1 MTKNERSLQWVIAGI
16 FFVVCFAFFQW
27 IYPNHLFF
35 KEQMRIFLYTT
46 DYFISFWDE
55 PAWLSCYVGNFLI
68 QFFHLTV
75 IGPLI
80 VTCVLLLLWYY
91 SMRVLRKFG
100 NGNMVSIY
108 ALFPVAL
115 EWGLICRLSYS
126 IASTLSL
133 VFVLWFFLGYIRIKN
148 KQISVW
154 VAFMLLPVIY
164 SMVGSRLFIFSL
176 MVIFYE
182 GAKNRKRWWFWLSLL
197 LSSYLYPLFMRH
209 FYGLSIE
216 EACKYSHVDGLSVY
230 FPALALI
237 LEIFALEIKSIR
249 RIRLNRN
256 SLLITFL
263 VVFGFFS
270 FVIAGTNRKRE
281 KVLAV
286 DQAIYRGDWE
296 RVLDLSAGFDSP
308 DILVS
313 YYRNIAFSKKN
324 ELPQNLMDH
333 YQRGASALFLS
344 IDLRSSILP
353 VFFSNEVYYQL
364 GDMDMARHRAI
375 EGILFSPK
383 QRSVRQI
390 KRLVEIDM
398 RRGDIE
404 EARKYLNLL
413 DATLFY
419 HSWARSKE
427 EQLKSEETLSM
438 EKRLPRKSDWE
449 REHDILMSIS
459 DYPGVLSSLVAEH
472 PENKQAL
479 DYLLCYYLLNE
490 NLNRFKDTFDTYYKG
505 KFEFVPRLYEEAL
518 VQVLS
523 KSSDEEIAG
532 YQIPQDVIE
541 DYQDYIHCKSG
552 RKAKE
557 ELRDRYSST
566 YWYYSDYIRY

>member
-126 IASTLSL
+126 IASTLTL
-133 VFVLWFFLGYIRIKN
+133 IFVLWLFLGYIRIKN
-148 KQISVW
+148 KRTSVW
-154 VAFMLLPVIY
+154 VAFILLPIIY
-164 SMVGSRLFIFSL
+164 SMVGSRLFVFSL

-216 EACKYSHVDGLSVY
+216 EAYKYSHVDGLSVY

-249 RIRLNRN
+249 RIHLNRH

-333 YQRGASALFLS
+333 YQRGADALFLP

-427 EQLKSEETLSM
+427 EQLKGEETLSM
-438 EKRLPRKSDWE
+438 EKRLPRKRDWE

-459 DYPGVLSSLVAEH
+459 DYPGVLSSLVAEY

-490 NLNRFKDTFDTYYKG
+490 NLNSFKNAFDTYYKG
-505 KFEFVPRLYEEAL
+505 KFEVVPRLYEETL

-523 KSSDEEIAG
+523 KSSDEEVAG

-557 ELRDRYSST
+557 ELRERYSST
-566 YWYYSDYIRY
+566 YWYYSDYIH

>member
-46 DYFISFWDE
+46 DYFVSFWDE

-126 IASTLSL
+126 IASTLTL
-133 VFVLWFFLGYIRIKN
+133 IFVLWLFLGYIRIKN
-148 KQISVW
+148 KRTSVW
-154 VAFMLLPVIY
+154 VAFILLPIIY
-164 SMVGSRLFIFSL
+164 SMVGSRLFVFSL

-216 EACKYSHVDGLSVY
+216 EAYKYSHVDGLSVY

-249 RIRLNRN
+249 RIRLNRH

-333 YQRGASALFLS
+333 YQRGTDALFLP

-427 EQLKSEETLSM
+427 EQLKGEETLSM
-438 EKRLPRKSDWE
+438 EKRLPRKRDWE

-459 DYPGVLSSLVAEH
+459 DYPGVLSSLVAEY

-490 NLNRFKDTFDTYYKG
+490 NLNSFKNAFDTYYKG
-505 KFEFVPRLYEEAL
+505 KFEVVPRLYEETL

-523 KSSDEEIAG
+523 KSSDEEVAG

-557 ELRDRYSST
+557 ELRERYSST
-566 YWYYSDYIRY
+566 YWYYSDYIH

>member
-1 MTKNERSLQWVIAGI
+1 MTKNERSLQRVIAGI

-55 PAWLSCYVGNFLI
+55 LAWLSCYVGNFLM
-68 QFFHLTV
+68 QFFHLTA

-80 VTCVLLLLWYY
+80 VTCVLLLLWYL

-100 NGNMVSIY
+100 GGNMVSVY

-154 VAFMLLPVIY
+154 VAFMLLPMIY
-164 SMVGSRLFIFSL
+164 SMVGSRLFVFSL

-197 LSSYLYPLFMRH
+197 LSSYLYPLLMRH

-216 EACKYSHVDGLSVY
+216 EAYKYSHVDGLSVY
-230 FPALALI
+230 FPAMALI

-249 RIRLNRN
+249 KVRLNRH

-286 DQAIYRGDWE
+286 DQAVYRGDWE
-296 RVLDLSAGFDSP
+296 QVLDLSAGFDSP

-324 ELPQNLMDH
+324 ELPQNLMDY
-333 YQRGASALFLS
+333 YQRGSDALFLP

-353 VFFSNEVYYQL
+353 VFFSNETYFQL
-364 GDMDMARHRAI
+364 GDMDMARHRTI
-375 EGILFSPK
+375 EGILFCPK

-398 RRGDIE
+398 RRGDVE

-419 HSWARSKE
+419 HSWAKSKK
-427 EQLKSEETLSM
+427 EQLKGEETLSM

-449 REHDILMSIS
+449 REHDILLSIS

-518 VQVLS
+518 LQVLS

-541 DYQDYIHCKSG
+541 DYRDYIRCKSG

-566 YWYYSDYIRY
+566 YWYYSDYIK

>member
-46 DYFISFWDE
+46 DYFVSFWDE

-126 IASTLSL
+126 IASTLTL
-133 VFVLWFFLGYIRIKN
+133 IFVLWLFLGYIRIKN
-148 KQISVW
+148 KRTSVW
-154 VAFMLLPVIY
+154 VAFILLPIIY
-164 SMVGSRLFIFSL
+164 SMVGSRLFVFSL

-216 EACKYSHVDGLSVY
+216 EAYKYSHVDGLSVY

-249 RIRLNRN
+249 RIRLNRH

-333 YQRGASALFLS
+333 YQRGADALFLP

-419 HSWARSKE
+419 HSWTRSKE
-427 EQLKSEETLSM
+427 EQLKGEETLSM
-438 EKRLPRKSDWE
+438 EKRLPRKRDWE

-459 DYPGVLSSLVAEH
+459 DYPGVLSSLVAEY

-490 NLNRFKDTFDTYYKG
+490 NLNSFKNAFDTYYKG
-505 KFEFVPRLYEEAL
+505 KFEVVPRLYEETL

-523 KSSDEEIAG
+523 KSSDEEVAG

-557 ELRDRYSST
+557 ELRERYSST
-566 YWYYSDYIRY
+566 YWYYSDYIH

>member
-1 MTKNERSLQWVIAGI
+1 
-16 FFVVCFAFFQW
+16 
-27 IYPNHLFF
+27 
-35 KEQMRIFLYTT
+35 
-46 DYFISFWDE
+46 
-55 PAWLSCYVGNFLI
+55 
-68 QFFHLTV
+68 
-75 IGPLI
+75 
-80 VTCVLLLLWYY
+80 
-91 SMRVLRKFG
+91 
-100 NGNMVSIY
+100 
-108 ALFPVAL
+108 
-115 EWGLICRLSYS
+115 
-126 IASTLSL
+126 
-133 VFVLWFFLGYIRIKN
+133 
-148 KQISVW
+148 
-154 VAFMLLPVIY
+154 
-164 SMVGSRLFIFSL
+164 MVGSRLFVFSL

-216 EACKYSHVDGLSVY
+216 EAYKYSHVDGLSVY

-249 RIRLNRN
+249 RIRLNRH

-333 YQRGASALFLS
+333 YQRGADALFLP

-427 EQLKSEETLSM
+427 EQLKGEE
-438 EKRLPRKSDWE
+438 
-449 REHDILMSIS
+449 
-459 DYPGVLSSLVAEH
+459 
-472 PENKQAL
+472 KQAL

-490 NLNRFKDTFDTYYKG
+490 NLNSFKNAFDTYYKG
-505 KFEFVPRLYEEAL
+505 KFEVVPRLYEEAL

-523 KSSDEEIAG
+523 KSSDEEVAG

-541 DYQDYIHCKSG
+541 NYQDYIHCKSG

-557 ELRDRYSST
+557 ELRERYSST
-566 YWYYSDYIRY
+566 YWYYSGYIH

>member
-108 ALFPVAL
+108 AFFPVAL
-115 EWGLICRLSYS
+115 VWGLICRLSYS
-126 IASTLSL
+126 IASTLTL
-133 VFVLWFFLGYIRIKN
+133 IFVLWLFLGYIRIKN
-148 KQISVW
+148 KRTSVW
-154 VAFMLLPVIY
+154 VAFILLPIIY
-164 SMVGSRLFIFSL
+164 SMVGSRLFVFSL

-216 EACKYSHVDGLSVY
+216 EAYKYSHVDGLSVY

-249 RIRLNRN
+249 RIRLNRH

-333 YQRGASALFLS
+333 YQRGADALFLP

-427 EQLKSEETLSM
+427 EQLKGEETLSM
-438 EKRLPRKSDWE
+438 EKRLPRKRDWE

-459 DYPGVLSSLVAEH
+459 DYPGVLSSLVAEY

-490 NLNRFKDTFDTYYKG
+490 NLNSFKNAFDTYYKG
-505 KFEFVPRLYEEAL
+505 KFEVVPRLYEETL

-523 KSSDEEIAG
+523 KSSDEEVAG

-557 ELRDRYSST
+557 ELRERYSST
-566 YWYYSDYIRY
+566 YWYYSDYIH

>member
-126 IASTLSL
+126 IASTLTL
-133 VFVLWFFLGYIRIKN
+133 IFVLWLFLGYIRIKN
-148 KQISVW
+148 KRTSVW
-154 VAFMLLPVIY
+154 VAFILLPIIY
-164 SMVGSRLFIFSL
+164 SMVGSRLFVFSL

-216 EACKYSHVDGLSVY
+216 EA
-230 FPALALI
+230 
-237 LEIFALEIKSIR
+237 
-249 RIRLNRN
+249 
-256 SLLITFL
+256 
-263 VVFGFFS
+263 
-270 FVIAGTNRKRE
+270 
-281 KVLAV
+281 
-286 DQAIYRGDWE
+286 
-296 RVLDLSAGFDSP
+296 
-308 DILVS
+308 
-313 YYRNIAFSKKN
+313 
-324 ELPQNLMDH
+324 
-333 YQRGASALFLS
+333 
-344 IDLRSSILP
+344 
-353 VFFSNEVYYQL
+353 
-364 GDMDMARHRAI
+364 
-375 EGILFSPK
+375 
-383 QRSVRQI
+383 
-390 KRLVEIDM
+390 
-398 RRGDIE
+398 
-404 EARKYLNLL
+404 RKYLNLL

-427 EQLKSEETLSM
+427 EQLKGEETLSM

-459 DYPGVLSSLVAEH
+459 DYPGVLSSLVAEY

-490 NLNRFKDTFDTYYKG
+490 NLNSFKNAFDTYYKG
-505 KFEFVPRLYEEAL
+505 KFEVVPRLYEEAL

-523 KSSDEEIAG
+523 KSSDEEVAG

-541 DYQDYIHCKSG
+541 NYQDYIHCKSG

-557 ELRDRYSST
+557 ELRERYSST
-566 YWYYSDYIRY
+566 YWYYSDYIH